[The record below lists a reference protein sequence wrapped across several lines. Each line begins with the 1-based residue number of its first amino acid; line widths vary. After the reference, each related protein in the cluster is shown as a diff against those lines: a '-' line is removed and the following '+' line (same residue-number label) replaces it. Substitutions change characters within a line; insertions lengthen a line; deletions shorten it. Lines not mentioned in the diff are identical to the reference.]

1 MNWFQGAGNLSLYFF
16 AAVVGVLLIGML
28 ARAQPDQRSSRGPIR
43 GRVDRL
49 FLEYVG
55 NVALDEL
62 PGALVERRADVR
74 TRRLVEEITWEM
86 EKRRIPSTEKERF
99 LEDLRIAIRSEERLS
114 ADGTAWRENEQRFLE
129 SQRWGLAERFH
140 ALLEDAPAEMV
151 ARIKAGFH
159 SHPDPVETGTDG
171 DRQ

>member
-28 ARAQPDQRSSRGPIR
+28 ARTQPDQR
-43 GRVDRL
+43 DRL

-62 PGALVERRADVR
+62 PGPLVERRANVR
-74 TRRLVEEITWEM
+74 TRRLVQEITCEM

-99 LEDLRIAIRSEERLS
+99 LEELRIAIRSEERLS
-114 ADGTAWRENEQRFLE
+114 ADGTAWRENERRFLE